1 MFDRVW
7 TIPNAVSFARLLAI
21 PYFWYVLLGQ
31 NRIGLAALLIFLIGA
46 TDWLDGFLARRLS
59 QESELGAF
67 LDPLADRLMIGSALI
82 AGLIAGVLPPVIGW
96 PLIARE
102 VLVALGAVLVASRGG
117 KRLEVRYLGKLATF
131 IIYGAIP
138 SFYLSA
144 AGIAPLFFTP
154 AAWISGSIGLF
165 LYWWVAL
172 VYLADARRALGS
184 DDVVSRPGVSD
195 R

>member
-7 TIPNAVSFARLLAI
+7 TIPNAVSLARLLAI

-31 NRIGLAALLIFLIGA
+31 NRIGLAALLIFAIGS
-46 TDWLDGFLARRLS
+46 TDWLDGYLARRLS

-82 AGLIAGVLPPVIGW
+82 AGLIAGVLPPVIGG

-102 VLVALGAVLVASRGG
+102 VLVGVGAAIVAFRGG
-117 KRLEVRYLGKLATF
+117 GRLNVRYLGKLATF

-172 VYLADARRALGS
+172 AYLLDAQRAIGS
-184 DDVVSRPGVSD
+184 DGLVSRPEVSD